1 MTADAIY
8 ARQSVDKK
16 DSLSIDAQ
24 IELCRRYS
32 GAEAQVFR
40 DKGFSGKN
48 TNRPDFHRLME
59 AVEAGQIKK
68 IIVYRLDRF
77 SRSIAD
83 FGQIWDRLERCHVEF
98 VSVTENFDTSSPMGR
113 AMLNI
118 VLVFAQLE
126 RETIAERVR
135 DNYVH
140 RFSLGAWPGGPAP
153 YGYSLTKI
161 LDENGRRVSS
171 LAQNEKAPVVL
182 RIFEL
187 YAWEHAS
194 LRSVARTLNAEGLP
208 GPKRATWDNVSLSRI
223 LHSPL
228 YTNAT
233 EDVYWWY
240 LAKGL
245 RCGQPVE
252 AFDGTH
258 ACNVIGRRDRSK
270 GMYNDP
276 DRQQLSLSNHRGFV
290 PPELWLACQ
299 EKLDRNTRIARGT
312 SGKHSWLTGLLKCAS
327 CGYAVKINHER
338 GADRCYLIC
347 SNRTNMGVCGQTI
360 RIDLRE
366 LEDGIARQ
374 IRSALMDC
382 PAEEVY
388 PDGNETA
395 KELRQVEERIERL
408 VNALAESSTV
418 SAAYISAQ
426 IDRLHAQREK
436 IVQELKT
443 DAGRKVKTSKLD
455 FDKASMEEKRII
467 AGELIDKVLLSEDSA
482 DVLWKI

>member
-1 MTADAIY
+1 MDAIY

-16 DSLSIDAQ
+16 DSLSIDGQ

-32 GAEAQVFR
+32 GTEVQIFR

-59 AVEAGQIKK
+59 AVEAGQVNK

-83 FGQIWDRLERCHVEF
+83 FGQVWDRLERCHVEF

-161 LDENGRRVSS
+161 VDENGRRVSS
-171 LAQNEKAPVVL
+171 LVENGKAPVVL

-187 YAWEHAS
+187 YARENTS
-194 LRSVARTLNAEGLP
+194 LRSVAQTLNAEGIP
-208 GPKRATWDNVSLSRI
+208 GPKRETWDNVSLSRM

-240 LAKGL
+240 LARGV
-245 RCGQPVE
+245 RCGQPVD

-258 ACNVIGRRDRSK
+258 ACNVIGRRDRSGGK
-270 GMYNDP
+270 YNDP

-290 PPELWLACQ
+290 PAELWLACQ
-299 EKLDRNTRIARGT
+299 EKLDRNTRIAAGV

-327 CGYAVKINHER
+327 CGYAVKINHDR
-338 GADRCYLIC
+338 GTGRCYLIC
-347 SNRTNMGVCGQTI
+347 SNRTNMGMCGQTI

-374 IRSALMDC
+374 LREILRDC

-388 PDGNETA
+388 PEDNGAA
-395 KELRQVEERIERL
+395 KELGQIEERIGRL
-408 VNALAESSTV
+408 VDALAESSAV

-426 IDRLHAQREK
+426 IDRLHARREK
-436 IVQELKT
+436 ITQELKA
-443 DAGRKVKTSKLD
+443 DAGRRSKKSRLD
-455 FDKASMEEKRII
+455 FDRASMEEKRII
-467 AGELIDKVLLSEDSA
+467 AREFIDRILLSEDSA
-482 DVLWKI
+482 DVVWKI